1 MYLEPPLVVPTADT
15 RCLGA
20 VVVSVRCE
28 ADLRFEP
35 RRFDEELVR
44 HDLPRLDTRG
54 RLRWR
59 MAITPRGWRT
69 VELLLLLFRGRPA
82 DLSDGLEL
90 AGSANW
96 SHGETALDLRRR
108 ADGQTAR
115 RGSGDRA
122 AEPVIAGR
130 PSRCRGAD
138 CYRPCHTRTARRMRQ
153 SVPPQHRA
161 RPCRHRRVSHPT
173 SELTLAT
180 TPQRR
185 RTPMHHEP
193 TLGPGQCPSTLV
205 ARRGE
210 RHKLR
215 PALLQS
221 SVQDTLG
228 AEAAGDRQPPVGR

>member
-20 VVVSVRCE
+20 VVVSVRGE
-28 ADLRFEP
+28 ADLSRDV
-35 RRFDEELVR
+35 FDDELVK

-69 VELLLLLFRGRPA
+69 VEFLLLRFPGRPA

-115 RGSGDRA
+115 RGSGDRG

-130 PSRCRGAD
+130 PSRCRAPTATG
-138 CYRPCHTRTARRMRQ
+138 RVTRARRVACASLSRHNIAHGLPGT
-153 SVPPQHRA
+153 VVYPIR
-161 RPCRHRRVSHPT
+161 RPS
-173 SELTLAT
+173 
-180 TPQRR
+180 
-185 RTPMHHEP
+185 
-193 TLGPGQCPSTLV
+193 
-205 ARRGE
+205 
-210 RHKLR
+210 
-215 PALLQS
+215 
-221 SVQDTLG
+221 
-228 AEAAGDRQPPVGR
+228 

>member
-28 ADLRFEP
+28 ADLSRDV
-35 RRFDEELVR
+35 FDEELVR

-69 VELLLLLFRGRPA
+69 VEFLLLLFRGRPA

-122 AEPVIAGR
+122 AEPV
-130 PSRCRGAD
+130 
-138 CYRPCHTRTARRMRQ
+138 
-153 SVPPQHRA
+153 
-161 RPCRHRRVSHPT
+161 
-173 SELTLAT
+173 
-180 TPQRR
+180 
-185 RTPMHHEP
+185 
-193 TLGPGQCPSTLV
+193 
-205 ARRGE
+205 
-210 RHKLR
+210 
-215 PALLQS
+215 
-221 SVQDTLG
+221 
-228 AEAAGDRQPPVGR
+228 